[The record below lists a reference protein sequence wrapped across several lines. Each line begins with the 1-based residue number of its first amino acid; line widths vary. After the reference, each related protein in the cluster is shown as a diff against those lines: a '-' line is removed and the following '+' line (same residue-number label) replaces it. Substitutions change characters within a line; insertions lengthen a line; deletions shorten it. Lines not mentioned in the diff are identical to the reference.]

1 MLQRNLP
8 RRRSGQEVVDTAPTH
23 ESPPTAQLWAH
34 LRQDRRYLA
43 MLGLGFSSGIPYQLV
58 YYTQSAWWTQAG
70 LAIGTIGLL
79 GELAIAYQL
88 KFLWAPFLD
97 SFPPPLIGRW
107 MRGRRGWILL
117 ALLGCMASL
126 AGVAFGDPGHFLGW
140 TIGFTLSLGVF
151 GATLDA
157 AVDGWRINAAPP
169 GKQALMTSFME
180 IGYRFGA
187 LGSGAVALS
196 MGQHLGWRASYLI
209 MAVLLLVGTACVW
222 LAPETDLDR
231 RPPGPRP
238 TLFEIVWTPLQDL
251 MTRLG
256 RFAVPVLVLIAGFRL
271 PGYLTTAMSIPLF
284 KHLQY
289 TEDHIA
295 LVTKTFGFF
304 VAIAA
309 TMFSAWL
316 VRKMGILRSLF
327 IGTAAAS
334 ASHLALAWLAAH
346 GTEFWAFCVAVSIEG
361 FAYVFAQM
369 VLITF
374 MSLIVSK
381 EHATAQFALLTS
393 LCAFLGHQFAAGSGF
408 VVARVGYTQF
418 FVGTALIGIP
428 VAMLAW
434 WVWKRGFSIAALASD
449 SRSASIR

>member
-1 MLQRNLP
+1 M
-8 RRRSGQEVVDTAPTH
+8 VDTANEHPT
-23 ESPPTAQLWAH
+23 PPASELWMH

-43 MLGLGFSSGIPYQLV
+43 MMGLGFSSGIPYLLV
-58 YYTQSAWWTQAG
+58 YYTQTAWWTHAG
-70 LAIGTIGLL
+70 LPIGTIGLL

-97 SFPPPLIGRW
+97 SFSPPLIGRW
-107 MRGRRGWILL
+107 VRGRRGWILL

-126 AGVAFGDPGHFLGW
+126 AGVAFGDPGNFLPW

-180 IGYRFGA
+180 IGYRFGGLA
-187 LGSGAVALS
+187 SGAVALS
-196 MGQHLGWRASYLI
+196 LGQHLGWRASYLI
-209 MAVLLLVGTACVW
+209 MASLLVVGALCVW
-222 LAPETDLDR
+222 LAPETELDV
-231 RPPGPRP
+231 RPRGPRP
-238 TLFEIVWTPLQDL
+238 TLLEIVWTPLQDL
-251 MTRLG
+251 VTRLG

-295 LVTKTFGFF
+295 LVTKTFGFI
-304 VAIAA
+304 VAIVA
-309 TMFSAWL
+309 TVFSAWV
-316 VRKMGILRSLF
+316 VRKCGILRSLF
-327 IGTAAAS
+327 IGTASAS
-334 ASHLALAWLAAH
+334 ASHLALAWLANH
-346 GTEFWAFCVAVSIEG
+346 GTEFWAFCLAVSIEG

-381 EHATAQFALLTS
+381 QHATAQFALLTS
-393 LCAFLGHQFAAGSGF
+393 LCAFLGHQLAAGSGF
-408 VVARVGYTQF
+408 VVARVGYAEF
-418 FVGTALIGIP
+418 FTGTALIGIP
-428 VAMLAW
+428 VAVLAW
-434 WVWKRGFSIAALASD
+434 WVWKRGFSIDALPTETSPG
-449 SRSASIR
+449 SVR